1 MRQRELTWV
10 KNTLRTQIRDCNWNL
25 LPWSV
30 STSRQESGGKNLLI
44 SVNKGAGA
52 ESGVLSIT
60 ETSSQSESADSA
72 QPAPTSLQGCKKPR
86 VKSAAI
92 WLGSANP
99 GAELGQSPCLPQ
111 PSPAQESPAFPT
123 GTWKGWGSWLWTE
136 VITTLEYQESFS
148 KPKVPGPFPYRL
160 ILPQLRTFWMER
172 IHSRQAHLFCSTHSC
187 LYLHP
192 FCTGSGIDVFISFTL
207 WIFLGEG
214 GRIQG
219 MFKSFIFRKAKFYPI
234 LVQFFLWTSQKKHA
248 LSGASHF
255 FHTVIVNLN
264 LGF

>member
-1 MRQRELTWV
+1 MLYGPLDGRGDWGEMVTCIYMAESLCCLPETITLLIGGLLRSHPLHLLLLLQDLPRLMRQRELTWV

-60 ETSSQSESADSA
+60 ETPSQSEGADSA

-86 VKSAAI
+86 VESAAI

-148 KPKVPGPFPYRL
+148 KPKVPVPFPYRL

-172 IHSRQAHLFCSTHSC
+172 IHSLQAHLFCSTHSC
-187 LYLHP
+187 L
-192 FCTGSGIDVFISFTL
+192 
-207 WIFLGEG
+207 
-214 GRIQG
+214 
-219 MFKSFIFRKAKFYPI
+219 
-234 LVQFFLWTSQKKHA
+234 
-248 LSGASHF
+248 
-255 FHTVIVNLN
+255 
-264 LGF
+264 